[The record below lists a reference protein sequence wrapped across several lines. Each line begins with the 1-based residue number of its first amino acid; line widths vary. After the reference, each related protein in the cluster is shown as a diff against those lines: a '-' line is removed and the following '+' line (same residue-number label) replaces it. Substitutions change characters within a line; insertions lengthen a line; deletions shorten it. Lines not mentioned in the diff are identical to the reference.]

1 MLSLWC
7 LGGGVDTTII
17 WAMGHDVVHRAG
29 SFGVLEDVGA
39 ILSLSL
45 PLLSLR
51 DPPLAPG

>member
-7 LGGGVDTTII
+7 LGGVNATIT
-17 WAMGHDVVHRAG
+17 WATGHNEVYGAG

-45 PLLSLR
+45 PLLSLW
-51 DPPLAPG
+51 DLPLAPG